1 MMTFHPKTRR
11 RAGAEKRMQR
21 CITVVDRRGDSLE
34 ARCVQF
40 DWDPHSWQ
48 VELWGPHGLRYSVP
62 IRVHP
67 GMTLEQVLQRY
78 VDENQL
84 VAMTHTPP
92 KGKHYVPP
100 AL

>member
-1 MMTFHPKTRR
+1 
-11 RAGAEKRMQR
+11 MQR
-21 CITVVDRRGDSLE
+21 SIMILDRRGGTLE
-34 ARCVQF
+34 ARCIQF

-62 IRVHP
+62 IRVRR
-67 GMTLEQVLQRY
+67 GTTLEQSLQRY

-84 VAMTHTPP
+84 VAMTAEPSQAKP
-92 KGKHYVPP
+92 YVPP